1 MTGQPFF
8 HNVKK
13 ARKRWGMLARILD
26 KDGATFFA
34 KGMFY
39 RSVIQSVLLYG
50 VETWTVTPAMMR
62 VLESFHHRVAR
73 RISGMMAHR
82 VGDDWVYPPIGEAL
96 RRVGLR
102 PIRDYVRSRQAS
114 IEDYVS
120 TRPIFELCTSTRP
133 RTGGS
138 KATRWWQQDHTV
150 ASDDE
155 TDEEEDHWSP

>member
-1 MTGQPFF
+1 
-8 HNVKK
+8 
-13 ARKRWGMLARILD
+13 
-26 KDGATFFA
+26 
-34 KGMFY
+34 
-39 RSVIQSVLLYG
+39 
-50 VETWTVTPAMMR
+50 
-62 VLESFHHRVAR
+62 
-73 RISGMMAHR
+73 MMAYR

-138 KATRWWQQDHTV
+138 KATRWWQQDHNV
-150 ASDDE
+150 SSDDE